1 MTMRSSDLLPALRGL
16 PTGESCQRMSSRDM
30 IAGLVNADRAMYAAE
45 FVSVASFG
53 TWAIFPGVNVDD
65 DLRETMTQAHEM
77 AFSNYEGTLIE
88 HFQEI
93 TERGPESV
101 TEFIGV
107 LRGEA
112 AVINAADALGFT
124 NVDNVDDRLF
134 VAFREAYRRLAAD
147 KSLYEQY
154 RETAEGGENSITG
167 LVNGLKGKMAEIS
180 IEKDKLLEQNGYTNV
195 EMAKDATQEGWDF
208 SGFNEAGEK
217 KFFQVK
223 TGGEGRVSEIIND
236 MEANPDYI
244 YPVTSKIYGGIAESR
259 ADLKD
264 RLIDI
269 GPDLDKHVR
278 DELETLGHNMGLDIP
293 DDLLDQLTDSPDYL
307 PVEGINDGLET
318 LSANMGIDIPDGIVD
333 IIPYATVIG
342 GGARLIY
349 SVVKTEKE
357 FKAVDRT
364 TKNQIQVVQDANLDV
379 QNGHHYRP
387 GSSRRTGWSSRRE
400 RSTGHRQC
408 RWRRSRHCNRRWY
421 RDVPQ
426 QAPTTPH
433 AEPCAEHHRA
443 NPRRSVLLQKQ
454 AAHQRSSLH
463 IPDKG
468 QRVGGRAWLIV
479 C

>member
-1 MTMRSSDLLPALRGL
+1 MTMKSSDLLPALRGL
-16 PTGESCQRMSSRDM
+16 PTGESRQRMSSRDM

-53 TWAIFPGVNVDD
+53 TWAVFPGVNVDD

-93 TERGPESV
+93 TERGPKSV

-278 DELETLGHNMGLDIP
+278 DELETLGHNLGLDIP

-318 LSANMGIDIPDGIVD
+318 LSANMRIDFPDGIVD
-333 IIPYATVIG
+333 IIPYAAVIG

-364 TKNQIQVVQDANLDV
+364 TKNQIQVVQTLTLMSRMGITTVLAAAGGMGGAAV
-379 QNGHHYRP
+379 GSAVP
-387 GSSRRTGWSSRRE
+387 GIG
-400 RSTGHRQC
+400 
-408 RWRRSRHCNRRWY
+408 N
-421 RDVPQ
+421 
-426 QAPTTPH
+426 A
-433 AEPCAEHHRA
+433 
-443 NPRRSVLLQKQ
+443 
-454 AAHQRSSLH
+454 
-463 IPDKG
+463 
-468 QRVGGRAWLIV
+468 VGGGVGIV
-479 C
+479 IGAGTGMYLNKHLQPHMLNLALNITGLTHDDLFYYKNKPRINAVASTFQTKARELAAAPGL